1 MKNFRKIWNA
11 ETNGF
16 IIENKSMNED
26 YNAFYFAFL
35 ARFPDSG
42 VTFTAFKNQVSRLKC
57 GRYGRKD
64 FSTRIRP
71 LYSEQEK
78 KSYIRIKIGEPNV
91 WISKAQW
98 VWLNT
103 HPAEAWEH
111 FSNQKKYL
119 YIFLDGNNRNFSPD
133 NIECVERAIIG
144 IINQQFKLGT
154 DPRLNRI
161 RILQAK
167 MQHESNLLGVKIGTH
182 IQYGSY
188 IRSKEVMRKQ
198 TRNAWRKLSP
208 EERRKRS
215 QISAHKQWEK
225 IKNDPERLEKYRAY
239 HREYARNHRRN
250 K

>member
-1 MKNFRKIWNA
+1 MNNFRKIWDA

-26 YNAFYFAFL
+26 YNAFYSAFME
-35 ARFPDSG
+35 RFPDSG

-57 GRYGRKD
+57 GRYRRKD

-78 KSYIRIKIGEPNV
+78 KHYVRIKIGEPSV

-98 VWLNT
+98 VWLAT

-119 YIFLDGNNRNFSPD
+119 YVFLDGNNRNFAPD

-144 IINQQFKLGT
+144 IISQQFKLGT
-154 DPRLNRI
+154 DPEENKI

-167 MQHESNLLGVKIGTH
+167 ILHESNLLGVKIGTH
-182 IQYGSY
+182 IQCGTY
-188 IRSKEVMRKQ
+188 IRSKERLRQETRK
-198 TRNAWRKLSP
+198 AWHKLSP
-208 EERRKRS
+208 EERRKRARVS
-215 QISAHKQWEK
+215 SRKQWEK

-239 HREYARNHRRN
+239 QREYARNHRS
-250 K
+250 KK